1 MNKKNHWFVTIPVT
15 LLVLFLAWYFSNIL
29 VYIFI
34 AAILSLFG
42 KPLVRLLDRVKIGKF
57 HLPRTFNAF
66 ITLAVMYGFIFGIF
80 ILIIPMLFSQ
90 ASFINDLDVKT
101 IGASLS
107 EPLNNIQSL
116 LMKYNLMDSNDNLV
130 DIASKKIVSL
140 LSLTSVTNIVETS
153 VDIFGNIFIAVFAI
167 GFITFFFLRQERML
181 LEIIM
186 LLTPEH
192 YQTEIKHIYFKI
204 IYLLSRYF
212 RGLLIDLTIVMTL
225 ISIGMFF
232 LGLKNALMIGIFAG
246 MMNIIPYVG
255 PIIGAIIAVLLA
267 VSGNLNSDFSTVLLP
282 MIMKICGILA
292 VVNMLDAFIFQPTIY
307 SKSVKAHPLEIFLV
321 IMIAGSLA
329 GILGMILAIPSYTV
343 IRIIAKEFLYKSRF
357 VQKITEKI

>member
-1 MNKKNHWFVTIPVT
+1 MNKKNHWFVTIPAAI
-15 LLVLFLAWYFSNIL
+15 LALFLAWYFSTIL
-29 VYIFI
+29 VYVFL

-42 KPLVRLLDRVKIGKF
+42 KPLVRLLDKVKIGKF
-57 HLPRTFNAF
+57 RLPRVFNAF
-66 ITLAVMYGFIFGIF
+66 LTLAVMYGIIFGVF
-80 ILIIPMLFSQ
+80 ILVIPLLFSQ
-90 ASFINDLDVKT
+90 ASFINDLDVKS
-101 IGASLS
+101 ISAGLS
-107 EPLNNIQSL
+107 EPINNIQNL
-116 LMKYNLMDSNDNLV
+116 LVKYNLMDSNTSLI
-130 DIASKKIVSL
+130 DIAAKKIVSV
-140 LSLTSVTNIVETS
+140 LSITSVTNIVETS
-153 VDIFGNIFIAVFAI
+153 VDIFGNIFIAIFAV
-167 GFITFFFLRQERML
+167 GFITFFFLKQERML
-181 LEIIM
+181 LDIIM
-186 LLTPEH
+186 LLSPEH

-246 MMNIIPYVG
+246 LMNIIPYVG

-267 VSGNLNSDFSTVLLP
+267 VSGNLNADFSTVIFP
-282 MIMKICGILA
+282 MILKICGILA
-292 VVNMLDAFIFQPTIY
+292 IINMLDAFIFQPTIY
-307 SKSVKAHPLEIFLV
+307 SNSVKAHPLEIFLV

-343 IRIIAKEFLYKSRF
+343 IRIIAKEFLNKSRF

>member
-1 MNKKNHWFVTIPVT
+1 MNKKNHWFVTIPAT
-15 LLVLFLAWYFSNIL
+15 ILALFLAWYFSNIL

-42 KPLVRLLDRVKIGKF
+42 KPLVRILDRIKIGKF
-57 HLPRTFNAF
+57 HLPRTFNA
-66 ITLAVMYGFIFGIF
+66 ILTLAVLYGVIFGVF
-80 ILIIPMLFSQ
+80 IIIIPLLFSQ

-101 IGASLS
+101 ISLSLS
-107 EPLNNIQSL
+107 EPLNNLQSFL
-116 LMKYNLMDSNDNLV
+116 QKYNLLEPNANLV
-130 DIASKKIVSL
+130 EIASKKIVSV
-140 LSLTSVTNIVETS
+140 LSLTSVTNIIETS
-153 VDIFGNIFIAVFAI
+153 VDILGNIFIAVFAI

-181 LEIIM
+181 LDIIM

-192 YQTEIKHIYFKI
+192 LQTEIKHVYFKI

-225 ISIGMFF
+225 ISVGMFF
-232 LGLKNALMIGIFAG
+232 LGLKNALMIGVFAG

-267 VSGNLNSDFSTVLLP
+267 VSGNLNSDFGTVVMPLIL
-282 MIMKICGILA
+282 KICGILA
-292 VVNMLDAFIFQPTIY
+292 VVNMLDAFILQPTIY
-307 SKSVKAHPLEIFLV
+307 SNSVKAHPLEIFLV

-329 GILGMILAIPSYTV
+329 GVLGMILAIPSYTV
-343 IRIIAKEFLYKSRF
+343 IRIIAKEFLNKSRF